1 MARRVKVRSG
11 QSRIQLPNGFAYDA
25 GQTAVLTDEQYR
37 QIKGSLFGSV
47 LDDLGANVGAGQ
59 DILEFPVNLAAITGA
74 MDVITGLDLDLQGK
88 ITAVRFLV
96 TERVTTAAKA
106 ATLNLEIGTT
116 DLTGGVL
123 ALTSANCGTLGAV
136 INGTAITGNNAFTT
150 EDNISVE
157 ATGVTAF
164 AEGRGLLLVTIQ
176 PTG

>member
-1 MARRVKVRSG
+1 
-11 QSRIQLPNGFAYDA
+11 
-25 GQTAVLTDEQYR
+25 
-37 QIKGSLFGSV
+37 
-47 LDDLGANVGAGQ
+47 
-59 DILEFPVNLAAITGA
+59 